1 MLYQSKLINSFITG
15 CLCRVP
21 HLMVTKK
28 KKNRWLLT
36 GNDASLSDY
45 EAISVCDR
53 MRTLDN
59 NNMCAIGIQESIFF
73 KRETIMTEIFL
84 QDCFKMV
91 RKPW

>member
-1 MLYQSKLINSFITG
+1 MLFQSKLINSFITG

-21 HLMVTKK
+21 HLMVTKKKK

-59 NNMCAIGIQESIFF
+59 NNMCAIGIQESCSVY
-73 KRETIMTEIFL
+73 FL
-84 QDCFKMV
+84 NE
-91 RKPW
+91 KPL

>member
-15 CLCRVP
+15 CLSRVP
-21 HLMVTKK
+21 HLMVTKKK

-45 EAISVCDR
+45 VAISVCDR

-59 NNMCAIGIQESIFF
+59 NNMCAIGIQESCSVY
-73 KRETIMTEIFL
+73 FL
-84 QDCFKMV
+84 NE
-91 RKPW
+91 KPL